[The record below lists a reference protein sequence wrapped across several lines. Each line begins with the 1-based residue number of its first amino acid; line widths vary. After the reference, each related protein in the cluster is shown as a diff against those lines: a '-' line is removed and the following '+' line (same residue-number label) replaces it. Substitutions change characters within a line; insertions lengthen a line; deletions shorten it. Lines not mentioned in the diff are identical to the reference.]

1 MSPVATQRKR
11 RKRRRPSLPVSWL
24 SWWPLL
30 LALIVTPFA
39 VRAASVL
46 ALSGPAALRLL
57 YPCVVLVQAH
67 APATLAPEQRDALA
81 EWVMWAQFP
90 AYGLLAVLAGRWRGM
105 GAGLLAALVVHGV
118 AVGAAVGFAR

>member
-1 MSPVATQRKR
+1 MTPVATQRKR
-11 RKRRRPSLPVSWL
+11 RKRRRSSLLLSWL

-46 ALSGPAALRLL
+46 ALSGPGALRLL
-57 YPCVVLVQAH
+57 YPYVVLVQAH
-67 APATLAPEQRDALA
+67 APATLAPEQRDVLA

-90 AYGLLAVLAGRWRGM
+90 VYGLLAVLVGRWRGM
-105 GAGLLAALVVHGV
+105 GAGVLAALVVHGV
-118 AVGAAVGFAR
+118 AVAAAVWLAR